1 MADHAAPG
9 IKIGSKLEARD
20 DLPGCRIL
28 SCAEKLSHQ
37 DEEHEKVDDGKKS
50 EGKVKEKQGALVAE
64 KTLRVTDSWIQVWT
78 FWRENVDQRQDG
90 GEEERET
97 ESKAAEDSQF

>member
-1 MADHAAPG
+1 M
-9 IKIGSKLEARD
+9 
-20 DLPGCRIL
+20 
-28 SCAEKLSHQ
+28 
-37 DEEHEKVDDGKKS
+37 
-50 EGKVKEKQGALVAE
+50 KEKQGALVTE